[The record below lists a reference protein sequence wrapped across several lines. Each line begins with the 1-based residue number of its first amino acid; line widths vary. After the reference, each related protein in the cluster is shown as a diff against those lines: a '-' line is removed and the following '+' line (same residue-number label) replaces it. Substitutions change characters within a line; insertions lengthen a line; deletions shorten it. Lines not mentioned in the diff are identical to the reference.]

1 MRSTRLSWMAAILL
15 AAAPA
20 AAQTPTPPPTP
31 TPAPAPS
38 PTPAPTD
45 GPDTAAPAPAPSPS
59 PTPTPSPAPAPDATA
74 DATAPGAATTTDGTE
89 TKTDDDSIDLGLTG
103 ETVFLSDS
111 VVSVTRDAHDPFD
124 VPVATDVVDR
134 QQIEQHRAT
143 MATDLVR
150 DLPGVWANGSG
161 FVNTTP
167 NLRGTIGNQTLLMI
181 DGVRINTAQAFSG
194 PNSFFQTMDLE
205 DIDHIEIVRG
215 PGSVAW
221 GTDAL
226 GGTLH
231 VFTKAPPEWA
241 TDGGTNRTAR
251 FAASFGSVDMTQR
264 YRAEV
269 GVAGERVRGQVG
281 VTTMD
286 RGDLKSAG
294 ANGILSPSSYRERAI
309 DARIDVKPRPD
320 QVLTFSLQDHEN
332 DDIEQYEISLQ
343 RPQVTDSLRRLGLVK
358 WVAADPAHGVRRL
371 EAWAALQQQGSTGT
385 QINNGTE
392 QVTGTL
398 TASLDVQATSNV
410 TSKADITYGVHAHR
424 DTAESVN
431 TNGAAAR
438 TRSFPDSAWLD
449 MAAFATGELR
459 PHPRLSILAGARV
472 DLYKLD
478 TDPDMQSVPNG
489 LTLADLDV
497 HSTSVAPTGS
507 LGVVA
512 HATPWLNVVGSVSRG
527 FRAPN
532 ISDQVSSGPNRQSYA
547 YPSTGLSPET
557 DLDFEG
563 GVKVRREKV
572 SGSITGYYLKINDL
586 IQSVRRKPDDDT
598 DCVDIDMDGMCDP
611 NEFITVKENVGK
623 AHIAGAELEAAAE
636 VAPHLTVSAVGTW
649 NTGHDDTGDQALTFN
664 IPMNGTLTVR
674 YAPERYYVE
683 GWLRGVAPVGADEIQ
698 CSRVQSDA
706 GYHTDPRDVNSP
718 LIGTLQ
724 VMTVDGKAVCT
735 GEFPGYALAGLRG
748 GARLTSNVNLDVSL
762 NNLTNTAYR
771 DKDARFD
778 GPAFGVFGT
787 LTVHEK

>member
-1 MRSTRLSWMAAILL
+1 MTSSRLAWMAAILL

-20 AAQTPTPPPTP
+20 SAQPLPPV
-31 TPAPAPS
+31 PADAGS
-38 PTPAPTD
+38 AD
-45 GPDTAAPAPAPSPS
+45 ASNDASADAG
-59 PTPTPSPAPAPDATA
+59 DAT
-74 DATAPGAATTTDGTE
+74 DL
-89 TKTDDDSIDLGLTG
+89 DLGLVG

-111 VVSVTRDAHDPFD
+111 VVSVTRDARDPFD
-124 VPVATDVVDR
+124 TPVATDVVDR
-134 QQIEQHRAT
+134 EQIERRRGT

-205 DIDHIEIVRG
+205 HIDHIEIVRG

-231 VFTKAPPEWA
+231 VFTKAPPDWA
-241 TDGGTNRTAR
+241 TDGETRRTAR
-251 FAASFGSVDMTQR
+251 LAGSFGTVDLTQR
-264 YRAEV
+264 YRAEI
-269 GVAGERVRGQVG
+269 GVAGTRVRGQVG
-281 VTTMD
+281 VTTME

-294 ANGILSPSSYRERAI
+294 DLGILSPSSYRERAL
-309 DARIDVKPRPD
+309 DGRLDVRPTPA
-320 QVLTFSLQDHEN
+320 QVLSLTFQDHRN

-343 RPQVTDSLRRLGLVK
+343 RPQVTDSMRRLGLLK
-358 WVAADPAHGVRRL
+358 WTAAEPVRGVRRL
-371 EAWAALQQQGSTGT
+371 EAWVALHQQGSVGT

-392 QVTGTL
+392 QVTRTV
-398 TASLDVQATSNV
+398 TASLDVQATSGLGR
-410 TSKADITYGVHAHR
+410 KADLTYGVHAHQDR
-424 DTAESVN
+424 AHSVN
-431 TNGAAAR
+431 TNRLAPR
-438 TRSFPDSAWLD
+438 TRGFPDSTWLD
-449 MAAFATGELR
+449 LAAFATGEVR
-459 PHPRLSILAGARV
+459 PHPRLSILAGGRV
-472 DLYKLD
+472 DLYQLD
-478 TDPDMQSVPNG
+478 TDPDMESVPNG

-497 HSTSVAPTGS
+497 HDTSVAPTGS
-507 LGVVA
+507 LGLVA
-512 HATPWLNVVGSVSRG
+512 HATPWLNVVASVSRG

-557 DLDFEG
+557 DVDFEG
-563 GVKVRREKV
+563 GVKVRRNRL
-572 SGSITGYYLKINDL
+572 SGSVTAYYLKIDDL
-586 IQSVRRKPDDDT
+586 IQSVRRAPDDPT
-598 DCVDIDMDGMCDP
+598 DCVDIDMDGTCDP
-611 NEFITVKENVGK
+611 NEFVTVKQNVGE
-623 AHIAGAELEAAAE
+623 AHLAGAEFELAVE

-674 YAPERYYVE
+674 YAPRRYHVE
-683 GWLRGVAPVGADEIQ
+683 AWLRGVAPMDASELQ

-706 GYHTDPRDVNSP
+706 GYHVDPRDVNSP

-724 VMTVDGKAVCT
+724 VMTVDGKAVCS
-735 GEFPGYALAGLRG
+735 GEYPGYALAGLRG
-748 GARLTSNVNLDVSL
+748 GAELTPNVGLDLSL
-762 NNLTNTAYR
+762 TNLTNTAYR

-778 GPAFGVFGT
+778 GPAFGVFAT
-787 LTVHEK
+787 LTVHEQ